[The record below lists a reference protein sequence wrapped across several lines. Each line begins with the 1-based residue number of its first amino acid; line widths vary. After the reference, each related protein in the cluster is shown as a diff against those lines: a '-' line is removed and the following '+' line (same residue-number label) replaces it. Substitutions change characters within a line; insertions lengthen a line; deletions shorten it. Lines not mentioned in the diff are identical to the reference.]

1 MQLNL
6 QVGLHAEDR
15 VQASNVYYSLK
26 IITTGRNGE
35 TFEKVRFL
43 INLLNH
49 CQCTNYCVN
58 RK

>member
-26 IITTGRNGE
+26 IITTGRNG
-35 TFEKVRFL
+35 VFL
-43 INLLNH
+43 VMEPVHIL
-49 CQCTNYCVN
+49 T
-58 RK
+58 